1 MTTRMRTWILLAG
14 LSALF
19 VAVGGLVGG
28 TSGIILFLVI
38 AVGFNFAMFW
48 FSDRLALKMSRARP
62 LEPGQAPDLVADV
75 EDLAQRARI
84 PVPRLYLI
92 PSQQPNAFATGR
104 SPKHSAV
111 AVTEG
116 LLALMPRDQ
125 VRGVLAHE
133 LAHIR
138 NRDVLVTTIAA
149 MIGAAISAVAHFLQF
164 QWLFGGGDDDE
175 SPLGFVGTLAAVL
188 IAPIAA
194 MLLQFAVSRQR
205 EFLADATAAELL
217 GTGRPL
223 ADALG
228 TLQRGVEVLPMQ
240 VNPAASSLYI
250 VNPLSGHGMSALFS
264 THPPIPSRIE
274 RLLAF
279 DASARAV
286 ADVAWR
292 RRKDSGPWAP
302 NRRPWRPRRR
312 RSTAGSTWRSPGRSS
327 SCRSGSGRSTSIAC
341 IRTSGSSCR
350 SSSRRSSTGTW
361 FPAGT
366 SSTRSPARGRRSCSR
381 SSRAAMRSASTWRA
395 STASSCA

>member
-19 VAVGGLVGG
+19 IAVGGLVGG
-28 TSGIILFLVI
+28 TSGIIVFLVI

-62 LEPGQAPDLVADV
+62 LEPGEAPDLVADV

-84 PVPRLYLI
+84 PVPRLYLM

-104 SPKHSAV
+104 SPKRSAV

-149 MIGAAISAVAHFLQF
+149 MIGAAISAVANFLQF

-240 VNPAASSLYI
+240 VNPAAASLYI
-250 VNPLSGHGMSALFS
+250 VNPFMGHGMSALFS
-264 THPPIPSRIE
+264 THPPIATRIE

-279 DASARAV
+279 DA
-286 ADVAWR
+286 
-292 RRKDSGPWAP
+292 K
-302 NRRPWRPRRR
+302 
-312 RSTAGSTWRSPGRSS
+312 
-327 SCRSGSGRSTSIAC
+327 
-341 IRTSGSSCR
+341 
-350 SSSRRSSTGTW
+350 
-361 FPAGT
+361 
-366 SSTRSPARGRRSCSR
+366 RGL
-381 SSRAAMRSASTWRA
+381 
-395 STASSCA
+395 

>member
-28 TSGIILFLVI
+28 TSGIMLFLVI

-62 LEPGQAPDLVADV
+62 LEPGEARDLVADV

-104 SPKHSAV
+104 SPKRSAV

-116 LLALMPRDQ
+116 LLALMPREQ
-125 VRGVLAHE
+125 VRGVIAHE

-175 SPLGFVGTLAAVL
+175 SPLGIVGTLAAVL

-240 VNPAASSLYI
+240 VNPASASLYI
-250 VNPLSGHGMSALFS
+250 VNPLSGHGMTALFS
-264 THPPIPSRIE
+264 THPPIAARIE
-274 RLLAF
+274 RLQAF
-279 DASARAV
+279 DA
-286 ADVAWR
+286 
-292 RRKDSGPWAP
+292 K
-302 NRRPWRPRRR
+302 
-312 RSTAGSTWRSPGRSS
+312 
-327 SCRSGSGRSTSIAC
+327 
-341 IRTSGSSCR
+341 
-350 SSSRRSSTGTW
+350 
-361 FPAGT
+361 
-366 SSTRSPARGRRSCSR
+366 RGL
-381 SSRAAMRSASTWRA
+381 
-395 STASSCA
+395 

>member
-28 TSGIILFLVI
+28 TSGIAIFLVI
-38 AVGFNFAMFW
+38 AVGFNLAMFW
-48 FSDRLALKMSRARP
+48 FSDRLALRMSRARP
-62 LEPGQAPDLVADV
+62 LEPGEAPDLVADV
-75 EDLAQRARI
+75 EDLAARARI

-116 LLALMPRDQ
+116 LLALMPRGQ
-125 VRGVLAHE
+125 VRGVVAHE

-149 MIGAAISAVAHFLQF
+149 MIGAAISAVANFLQF

-175 SPLGFVGTLAAVL
+175 SPLGLVGTIAAII

-228 TLQRGVEVLPMQ
+228 TLQRGVEVLPVQ
-240 VNPAASSLYI
+240 VNPATASLYI
-250 VNPLSGHGMSALFS
+250 VNPLSGRGMSALFS
-264 THPPIPSRIE
+264 THPPIPVRVE
-274 RLLAF
+274 RLLAL
-279 DASARAV
+279 DA
-286 ADVAWR
+286 
-292 RRKDSGPWAP
+292 K
-302 NRRPWRPRRR
+302 
-312 RSTAGSTWRSPGRSS
+312 
-327 SCRSGSGRSTSIAC
+327 
-341 IRTSGSSCR
+341 
-350 SSSRRSSTGTW
+350 
-361 FPAGT
+361 
-366 SSTRSPARGRRSCSR
+366 RGL
-381 SSRAAMRSASTWRA
+381 
-395 STASSCA
+395 

>member
-28 TSGIILFLVI
+28 TSGIVLFLLI

-62 LEPGQAPDLVADV
+62 LEPGEARDLVADV

-92 PSQQPNAFATGR
+92 PSEQPNAFATGR
-104 SPKHSAV
+104 SPKRSAV

-116 LLALMPRDQ
+116 LLALMPREQ
-125 VRGVLAHE
+125 VRGVIAHE

-164 QWLFGGGDDDE
+164 QWLFGGDDND

-228 TLQRGVEVLPMQ
+228 TLQRGVEVLPME
-240 VNPAASSLYI
+240 VNPASASLYI
-250 VNPLSGHGMSALFS
+250 VNPLTGGGMASLFS
-264 THPPIPSRIE
+264 THPPIPARIE
-274 RLLAF
+274 RLQAF
-279 DASARAV
+279 DAQ
-286 ADVAWR
+286 
-292 RRKDSGPWAP
+292 
-302 NRRPWRPRRR
+302 
-312 RSTAGSTWRSPGRSS
+312 
-327 SCRSGSGRSTSIAC
+327 
-341 IRTSGSSCR
+341 
-350 SSSRRSSTGTW
+350 
-361 FPAGT
+361 
-366 SSTRSPARGRRSCSR
+366 RGL
-381 SSRAAMRSASTWRA
+381 
-395 STASSCA
+395 

>member
-28 TSGIILFLVI
+28 TSGIALFLVI

-62 LEPGQAPDLVADV
+62 LEAGEKPDLVADV
-75 EDLAQRARI
+75 EDLAQRARL
-84 PVPRLYLI
+84 PMPRLYLI
-92 PSQQPNAFATGR
+92 PSEQPNAFATGR
-104 SPKHSAV
+104 SPRHSAV

-133 LAHIR
+133 LAHIK

-164 QWLFGGGDDDE
+164 QWLFGGDDDE
-175 SPLGFVGTLAAVL
+175 SPLGIVGTIAAIV

-228 TLQRGVEVLPMQ
+228 TLQRGVEALPMQ
-240 VNPAASSLYI
+240 VNPSTASLYI
-250 VNPLSGHGMSALFS
+250 VNPLTGGGMAALFS
-264 THPPIPSRIE
+264 THPPIRARIE
-274 RLLAF
+274 RLQAL
-279 DASARAV
+279 DA
-286 ADVAWR
+286 
-292 RRKDSGPWAP
+292 K
-302 NRRPWRPRRR
+302 
-312 RSTAGSTWRSPGRSS
+312 
-327 SCRSGSGRSTSIAC
+327 
-341 IRTSGSSCR
+341 
-350 SSSRRSSTGTW
+350 
-361 FPAGT
+361 
-366 SSTRSPARGRRSCSR
+366 RGL
-381 SSRAAMRSASTWRA
+381 
-395 STASSCA
+395 

>member
-28 TSGIILFLVI
+28 TSGIVLFLLI

-62 LEPGQAPDLVADV
+62 LEPGEARDLVADV

-104 SPKHSAV
+104 SPKRSAV

-116 LLALMPRDQ
+116 LLALMPREQ
-125 VRGVLAHE
+125 VRGVIAHE

-164 QWLFGGGDDDE
+164 QWLFGGDDDD
-175 SPLGFVGTLAAVL
+175 SPLGLVGTLAAVL

-228 TLQRGVEVLPMQ
+228 TLQRGVEVLPME
-240 VNPAASSLYI
+240 VNPASASLYI
-250 VNPLSGHGMSALFS
+250 VNPLTGGGMASLFS
-264 THPPIPSRIE
+264 THPPIPARIE
-274 RLLAF
+274 RLQAF
-279 DASARAV
+279 DAQ
-286 ADVAWR
+286 
-292 RRKDSGPWAP
+292 
-302 NRRPWRPRRR
+302 
-312 RSTAGSTWRSPGRSS
+312 
-327 SCRSGSGRSTSIAC
+327 
-341 IRTSGSSCR
+341 
-350 SSSRRSSTGTW
+350 
-361 FPAGT
+361 
-366 SSTRSPARGRRSCSR
+366 RGL
-381 SSRAAMRSASTWRA
+381 
-395 STASSCA
+395 